1 MNTILYT
8 KFEDNDMLQT
18 AVESQGP
25 TGQAGKIAKNEG
37 IAYNAVLSLRLD
49 FRNILK
55 MEYLWQFSALT
66 KLQLDNNII
75 EVISGIEKMVNLT
88 WLDLS
93 FNHIEVIAGLDQNTK
108 LTDLSLANNRIQHI
122 QAKVLL

>member
-1 MNTILYT
+1 
-8 KFEDNDMLQT
+8 MLQT

-25 TGQAGKIAKNEG
+25 SGQAGKIAKNEG
-37 IAYNAVLSLRLD
+37 IPYNTVLSLRLD
-49 FRNILK
+49 FRSILK
-55 MEYLWQFSALT
+55 MENLWQFSALT

-108 LTDLSLANNRIQHI
+108 LTDLSLANNRILHI
-122 QAKVLL
+122 QARVLRSILVNPPDL